1 MGSKKMMAISL
12 MVLMMMAVLVNE
24 VRTIEN
30 LDVERGVEEGIGSC
44 AKECALKCLP
54 QINPRRIVICTA
66 LCIIACKLNPP
77 PAIFDCT
84 TGCANSII
92 KTYNPTDARKID
104 NIVDSCYETCKNNN

>member
-1 MGSKKMMAISL
+1 MGAKKMMAISL
-12 MVLMMMAVLVNE
+12 MALMMMTMLVNE
-24 VRTIEN
+24 VRAIEN
-30 LDVERGVEEGIGSC
+30 LDVELSEKEGIGSC

-54 QINPRRIVICTA
+54 QINPPRIIICTA